1 MKLFCVIVS
10 LDHNISSV
18 RTGTLSVWLK
28 VVRTC
33 TGAGIQEKPFNA
45 CELSKLAG
53 LGRETGILPALRWHV
68 VTGDPGLSSLGDG
81 GSDEF
86 SKEGSGKTLKSK
98 NLACDL

>member
-1 MKLFCVIVS
+1 M
-10 LDHNISSV
+10 
-18 RTGTLSVWLK
+18 SVWLK
-28 VVRTC
+28 VVRTW

-68 VTGDPGLSSLGDG
+68 VTGDPGFSSLGDG